1 MSSTKKRKILDI
13 ETAEITLVTESVD
26 ESKPENTIQGNLNL
40 ELADSIVA
48 DSLETKH
55 DSSSNCDLEPLECK
69 KQLVSKVE
77 NVAESLDVNEN
88 SVMVMGEKYG
98 CQGKEEKAD
107 EQSRLSS
114 LLVRHAC
121 RSSQGDTPLTD
132 QDNGHERQAVSQSLH
147 SATPSDHQDAAELSN
162 DLHVPQGFLCSKIP
176 RKVWIQCLFY
186 DVLPVG
192 RYHSRGTFLVV
203 SLALY

>member
-1 MSSTKKRKILDI
+1 MRI
-13 ETAEITLVTESVD
+13 ETSETTLVTESMD
-26 ESKPENTIQGNLNL
+26 ESNPEIMIHGNLNL

-69 KQLVSKVE
+69 NQLMSKVE

-88 SVMVMGEKYG
+88 SAMVMDEAYG

-107 EQSRLSS
+107 EQNRCSS

-121 RSSQGDTPLTD
+121 RASQRDTPQTD
-132 QDNGHERQAVSQSLH
+132 QDKGYERQVSQSIH
-147 SATPSDHQDAAELSN
+147 SATPSDYQDAAESSN

-176 RKVWIQCLFY
+176 RKVWMQC
-186 DVLPVG
+186 
-192 RYHSRGTFLVV
+192 
-203 SLALY
+203 